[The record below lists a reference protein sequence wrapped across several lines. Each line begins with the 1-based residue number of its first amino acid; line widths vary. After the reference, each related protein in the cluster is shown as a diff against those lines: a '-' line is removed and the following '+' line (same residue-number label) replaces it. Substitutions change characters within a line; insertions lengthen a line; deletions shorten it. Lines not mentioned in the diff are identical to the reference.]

1 MNANFRASHLMAGV
15 IAAAFMLGVTQSAS
29 AGPDV
34 WPQCSRV
41 PRRRGACTGLP
52 LDRRRGRLKVDR

>member
-34 WPQCSRV
+34 WPAGYCPTRAVNS
-41 PRRRGACTGLP
+41 
-52 LDRRRGRLKVDR
+52 